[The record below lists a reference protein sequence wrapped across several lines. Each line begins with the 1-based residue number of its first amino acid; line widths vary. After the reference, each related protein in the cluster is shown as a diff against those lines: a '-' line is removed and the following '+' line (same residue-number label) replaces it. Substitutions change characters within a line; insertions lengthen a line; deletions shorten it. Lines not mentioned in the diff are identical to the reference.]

1 MYKFYS
7 GNDYANYSKND
18 PENKCCQ
25 KTYSGYKDVEGI
37 YEPFENISFS
47 RENIVL
53 IIIFCLLLILFGVYL
68 CR

>member
-25 KTYSGYKDVEGI
+25 QTYSGYKDVEGI
-37 YEPFENISFS
+37 YEPFENINFS
-47 RENIVL
+47 RENIV
-53 IIIFCLLLILFGVYL
+53 F
-68 CR
+68 R